1 MFVIAGFLICATI
14 IFFAG
19 KRLALYGDL
28 LAEATGFSKGWIGLI
43 LLASVTSLP
52 ELMVGIGSAAI
63 VQSADLAVGDILG
76 SCVFNLAILAMLD
89 AFVKDHKPI
98 TSVASTSHIVNAGLG
113 IILLSLVGLAI
124 FLPYD
129 FPVMPWIGFS
139 SILFIIAYS
148 VSIRIIYNHEQNY
161 QTGKMLPEQEVQ
173 NAHSKTE
180 LRKIIGSFVLF
191 ALIIIA
197 AALALP
203 YFAEGI
209 AEMTGLGKAFVGT
222 FFLAASTSL
231 PEVAVSVAAVRR
243 GSLDLSVGNLLG
255 SNIFNILIL
264 AIDDIVYPKG
274 LLLKDAS
281 DFNLLS
287 VFSTILMTAVVI
299 IGLGVR
305 TPGKRL
311 WLAWDAIVIFIIYFI
326 NLYLLFR
333 FT

>member
-1 MFVIAGFLICATI
+1 MFVTVGFLICATI

-19 KRLALYGDL
+19 KRLSLYGDL
-28 LAEATGFSKGWIGLI
+28 LAEATGMSKGWIGLI
-43 LLASVTSLP
+43 LLASITSLP
-52 ELMVGIGSAAI
+52 ELMVGISSSAI

-89 AFVKDHKPI
+89 AFVKEHKPI
-98 TSVASTSHIVNAGLG
+98 TSIASTSHIVNAGLG

-124 FLPYD
+124 FLPND
-129 FPVMPWIGFS
+129 FPLMPWIGFS
-139 SILFIIAYS
+139 SILFILVYGVS
-148 VSIRIIYNHEQNY
+148 VRIMYNHEQNQQPELPGL
-161 QTGKMLPEQEVQ
+161 QTKEQP
-173 NAHSKTE
+173 E
-180 LRKIIGSFVLF
+180 LRRILGPFILY

-203 YFAEGI
+203 YFANGI
-209 AEMTGLGKAFVGT
+209 ADMTRLGKSFVGT

-255 SNIFNILIL
+255 SNIFNVLIL

-311 WLAWDAIVIFIIYFI
+311 WLAWDAIIILVIYFI

>member
-14 IFFAG
+14 VFFAG
-19 KRLALYGDL
+19 KRLSLYGDL

-52 ELMVGIGSAAI
+52 ELMVGISSAAI

-89 AFVKDHKPI
+89 AFVKDRHPL
-98 TSVASTSHIVNAGLG
+98 TSVISTSHVVNAGLG
-113 IILLSLVGLAI
+113 IILLGLVGLAI
-124 FLPYD
+124 FLPNDY
-129 FPVMPWIGFS
+129 PVIPWIGFS
-139 SILFIIAYS
+139 SILFIIVYV
-148 VSIRIIYNHEQNY
+148 VSIRIIYNHEQNHKSVRE
-161 QTGKMLPEQEVQ
+161 QTNQAPHGQRD
-173 NAHSKTE
+173 
-180 LRKIIGSFVLF
+180 LRKITGPFILY
-191 ALIIIA
+191 ALIIII

-209 AEMTGLGKAFVGT
+209 ADMTGLGKSFVGT

-231 PEVAVSVAAVRR
+231 PEVAVSVSAVRR

-264 AIDDIVYPKG
+264 AIDDIFYPKG

-281 DFNLLS
+281 DFHLLS
-287 VFSTILMTAVVI
+287 VFSTILMTAVVV

-305 TPGKRL
+305 TPGKRF
-311 WLAWDAIVIFIIYFI
+311 WLAWDALIIIIIYFI
-326 NLYLLFR
+326 NLYLLYR